1 MVRTRLLPAL
11 GCLAF
16 ALTFFLADGAARPAA
31 AQNVI
36 LMVNGDPIT
45 SFDIDQR
52 QKFTLLVTHKSP
64 SRQEVIDELIDER
77 LKIQVGRRYKLDIG
91 DSDVDNSYSE
101 MAKRMRLTAEQ
112 LTATLAHAGIEPG
125 TLKSRLRADLSWQ
138 QIVRGKFQSS
148 FQFRDKDILAAAE
161 SKRKDD
167 QPISE
172 KIEATEYVLR
182 PILFVVSKGSG
193 EAVEARKREAEAL
206 RARFQD
212 CDHGLAFA
220 RQLRD
225 VAVRDQIV
233 KTSSDLPPALR
244 DILEKTGVGRL
255 TNPETTPNGV
265 EMFAL
270 CTKRDVKVDA
280 PALKE
285 ARQEMFAEKFQAHSK
300 KFLQELRRGA
310 MIERK

>member
-1 MVRTRLLPAL
+1 MVRTRLLSAL
-11 GCLAF
+11 GCFAC
-16 ALTFFLADGAARPAA
+16 ALTLLLADGAGRPVS
-31 AQNVI
+31 AQNVVV
-36 LMVNGDPIT
+36 LVNGDPIT
-45 SFDIDQR
+45 SFDIEQR
-52 QKFTLLVTHKSP
+52 QKFTQLVTRKSP
-64 SRQEVIDELIDER
+64 GRQEVIDELIDER
-77 LKIQVGRRYKLDIG
+77 IKIQAGRRYRLDIG
-91 DSDVDNSYSE
+91 DSDVDNSYAE

-112 LTATLAHAGIEPG
+112 LTATLAQGGIEPG

-148 FQFRDKDILAAAE
+148 FQFRDRDILAAAE

-167 QPISE
+167 QPITE
-172 KIEATEYVLR
+172 KIAATEYVMR
-182 PILFVVSKGSG
+182 PILFVVPKGRG
-193 EAVEARKREAEAL
+193 DAQARKAEAEAL

-233 KTSSDLPPALR
+233 KASTDLPPALR

-255 TNPETTPNGV
+255 TTPEITPNGV

-270 CTKRDVKVDA
+270 CSKREVKVDA
-280 PALKE
+280 PALRE
-285 ARQEMFAEKFQAHSK
+285 ARQEMYAERFQAHSK
-300 KFLQELRRGA
+300 KYMEELRRGA